1 MKMHVKQLAYAM
13 FVAVTW
19 LPLPAAAE
27 LLGLAKCSS
36 PSWNAL
42 MSGECGVGGAP
53 SESQPVQQ
61 GADSSTVLVA
71 VENIPVD
78 ALLVP
83 EPGTYA
89 LMLIGLT
96 AIIALAR
103 KRRSG

>member
-1 MKMHVKQLAYAM
+1 MKTHVKQLACAM
-13 FVAVTW
+13 LVAVSW

-27 LLGLAKCSS
+27 LLGLAKCAS

-42 MSGECGVGGAP
+42 MAGECGVGGTS
-53 SESQPVQQ
+53 SEGQPVQR

-71 VENIPVD
+71 VEIPVD
-78 ALLVP
+78 GLLVP

>member
-1 MKMHVKQLAYAM
+1 MKVHVKRLACAM
-13 FVAVTW
+13 FVTATW

-27 LLGLAKCSS
+27 LLGLAKCAS

-42 MSGECGVGGAP
+42 MSGECGVGDVP
-53 SESQPVQQ
+53 SVGQPVQQ
-61 GADSSTVLVA
+61 GADSSTVLLA
-71 VENIPVD
+71 VEIPGGG
-78 ALLVP
+78 LLVP

>member
-1 MKMHVKQLAYAM
+1 MKIHVNQLACAM

-42 MSGECGVGGAP
+42 MSGECGVGGATA
-53 SESQPVQQ
+53 ESQPAQQ
-61 GADSSTVLVA
+61 GADSSTELVA
-71 VENIPVD
+71 AEV
-78 ALLVP
+78 VP

>member
-1 MKMHVKQLAYAM
+1 MKMHVKPLAFAM

-27 LLGLAKCSS
+27 LLGWAKCSS

-42 MSGECGVGGAP
+42 RSGECGVGDAP
-53 SESQPVQQ
+53 SEGQPVQQ
-61 GADSSTVLVA
+61 GADSSTALVTREA
-71 VENIPVD
+71 ENPP
-78 ALLVP
+78 LVP

-89 LMLIGLT
+89 LMLIGLA